1 MARVIVVDSPA
12 GEYGTLTVD
21 APTATPSSAKIRDS
35 HETRYTYC
43 VYFDCFGWDTTM
55 SDIATLVPE
64 PADTELAASA
74 LRGLDAAL
82 RAQGPIRLRL
92 SGQAGEV
99 EMPRSALAALAQVLD
114 SFAHGEGVTVV
125 PAQAELTSQQ
135 AADALHVSR
144 PFLIGLLDAGQID
157 YRTVGTHRRVKAASL
172 IRYLREDDARR
183 TAAADALATETRE
196 LGFA

>member
-1 MARVIVVDSPA
+1 
-12 GEYGTLTVD
+12 
-21 APTATPSSAKIRDS
+21 
-35 HETRYTYC
+35 
-43 VYFDCFGWDTTM
+43 M

-64 PADTELAASA
+64 PADAELAASA

-82 RAQGPIRLRL
+82 GTEGPVRLRL
-92 SGQAGEV
+92 GGQAGEV
-99 EMPRSALAALAQVLD
+99 EVPRSALAALAQVLD

-125 PAQAELTSQQ
+125 PAQAELTTQQ

-144 PFLIGLLDAGQID
+144 PFLIGLLDAGQIG

-183 TAAADALATETRE
+183 QAAADALTAETRE

>member
-1 MARVIVVDSPA
+1 
-12 GEYGTLTVD
+12 
-21 APTATPSSAKIRDS
+21 
-35 HETRYTYC
+35 
-43 VYFDCFGWDTTM
+43 M

-82 RAQGPIRLRL
+82 GAEGPVRLRL
-92 SGQAGEV
+92 GGQADEV
-99 EMPRSALAALAQVLD
+99 EVPRSALAALAQVLD

-125 PAQAELTSQQ
+125 PAQAELTTQQ

-144 PFLIGLLDAGQID
+144 PFLIGLLDAGQIE

-183 TAAADALATETRE
+183 QAAADALAAETRE

>member
-1 MARVIVVDSPA
+1 
-12 GEYGTLTVD
+12 
-21 APTATPSSAKIRDS
+21 
-35 HETRYTYC
+35 
-43 VYFDCFGWDTTM
+43 M

-82 RAQGPIRLRL
+82 GAEGPVRLRL
-92 SGQAGEV
+92 GGLADEV
-99 EMPRSALAALAQVLD
+99 EVPRSALAALAQVLD

-125 PAQAELTSQQ
+125 PAQAELTTQQ

-144 PFLIGLLDAGQID
+144 PFLIGLLDAGQIE

-183 TAAADALATETRE
+183 TAAANALAAETRE